1 MILTILISV
10 VLSVIITL
18 GLAYGGFVWY
28 NRKLEAQAKEAT
40 QELTRILKEQM
51 SQDQNDYVNKLHNGN
66 SKGFLQ

>member
-18 GLAYGGFVWY
+18 GTAYGGFLWY

-40 QELTRILKEQM
+40 QELTRILIERI
-51 SQDQNDYVNKLHNGN
+51 NIN
-66 SKGFLQ
+66 